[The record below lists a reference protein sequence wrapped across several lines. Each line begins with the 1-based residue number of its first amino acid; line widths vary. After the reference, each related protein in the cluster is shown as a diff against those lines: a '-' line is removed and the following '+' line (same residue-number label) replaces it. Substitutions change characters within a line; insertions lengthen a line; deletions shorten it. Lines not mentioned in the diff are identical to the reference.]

1 MRLLLFPLICIRQI
15 VRSKP
20 ISSSRIHGTQT
31 AFTLWSS
38 QQLSDSGGCCCV
50 VVVGRGN
57 SDLLGARVPHM
68 WFAHMLTSAEMLFMV
83 YTGVEAF
90 STQSQW
96 SAPFLSSPSWPTIE
110 RQRFVLVK

>member
-1 MRLLLFPLICIRQI
+1 M
-15 VRSKP
+15 
-20 ISSSRIHGTQT
+20 
-31 AFTLWSS
+31 
-38 QQLSDSGGCCCV
+38 

-96 SAPFLSSPSWPTIE
+96 YAPFLASASRPVME
-110 RQRFVLVK
+110 RQQLRNCACEVMNPEAWLVVLVLK

>member
-1 MRLLLFPLICIRQI
+1 MAV
-15 VRSKP
+15 VR
-20 ISSSRIHGTQT
+20 
-31 AFTLWSS
+31 
-38 QQLSDSGGCCCV
+38 
-50 VVVGRGN
+50 RGN

-96 SAPFLSSPSWPTIE
+96 FAPTLPLRTLANHGASA
-110 RQRFVLVK
+110 VALVK

>member
-1 MRLLLFPLICIRQI
+1 M
-15 VRSKP
+15 
-20 ISSSRIHGTQT
+20 
-31 AFTLWSS
+31 
-38 QQLSDSGGCCCV
+38 

-96 SAPFLSSPSWPTIE
+96 SAPFLASAPWPVMG
-110 RQRFVLVK
+110 RQQLRL